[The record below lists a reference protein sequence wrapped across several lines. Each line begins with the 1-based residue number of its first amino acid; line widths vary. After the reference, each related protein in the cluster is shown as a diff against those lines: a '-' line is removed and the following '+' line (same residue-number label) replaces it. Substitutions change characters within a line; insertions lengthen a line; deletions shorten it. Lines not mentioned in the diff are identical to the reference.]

1 VTKRKKSKS
10 TKEFIMMPNGET
22 EEEKE
27 REEQEL
33 ICGQTG
39 RME

>member
-1 VTKRKKSKS
+1 
-10 TKEFIMMPNGET
+10 MPNGET

-39 RME
+39 RMEWKENSLIKLQT